1 MLKTAATSSKSGM
14 NSVCTSQ
21 RNVFKRHNLVENVN
35 VIPTIYRG
43 FLYNADSTKEF
54 IVIVYFL
61 TAVVC
66 VQIFYNHKVT
76 LLISVKIDNIY

>member
-1 MLKTAATSSKSGM
+1 MSQSGI

-21 RNVFKRHNLVENVN
+21 RNIFKTHNSVENVN
-35 VIPTIYRG
+35 AIPAIYRRV
-43 FLYNADSTKEF
+43 FFYNADSTKEF

-61 TAVVC
+61 TAVIC
-66 VQIFYNHKVT
+66 VQIFYNHKAN